1 MANGNGKW
9 VPVQPLLFYCI
20 PQPLHVLE
28 FITKKAAGGQ
38 NQEPGTTGLLGSS
51 ASVPGTD
58 GVCHQPGLLKR
69 CPAGLQAK
77 CNSSHCMRQLAGH
90 FDFAPLRRD
99 PSGEGTQNPGSQE
112 ARKPKSAYLNEKLT
126 CLHATIPTR
135 LGHENCLNVPADE

>member
-38 NQEPGTTGLLGSS
+38 NQEPGTGLLGSS

-90 FDFAPLRRD
+90 FDFAPFKERSIRRR
-99 PSGEGTQNPGSQE
+99 NPKP
-112 ARKPKSAYLNEKLT
+112 RKPESQKALILMRS
-126 CLHATIPTR
+126 
-135 LGHENCLNVPADE
+135 